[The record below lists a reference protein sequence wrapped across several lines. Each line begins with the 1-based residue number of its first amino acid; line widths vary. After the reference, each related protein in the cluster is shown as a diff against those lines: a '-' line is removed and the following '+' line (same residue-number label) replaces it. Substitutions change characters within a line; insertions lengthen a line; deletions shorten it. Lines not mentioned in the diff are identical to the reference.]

1 MNINKNILLNNGF
14 KFREFDDNSKDNH
27 SGDFELFKF
36 EKYRIYFMFFDK
48 SNTWHLTISN
58 YETNREFEIRISD
71 SISVE
76 DINTAL
82 KLCNINIQ
90 LS

>member
-14 KFREFDDNSKDNH
+14 KFREFDDNSPNNH

-36 EKYRIYFMFFDK
+36 EKYRIYFMLFDNN
-48 SNTWHLTISN
+48 NTWHLKISN
-58 YETNREFEIRISD
+58 YETNRKFEIRISD